1 MKIAIIS
8 DTHEN
13 FPAVTWIIDYLN
25 QHEILTALHA
35 GDIISPPLLNQFVE
49 HYRGDLHFVFGN
61 NDGEQVKLAQIAD
74 EQEKLTCYK
83 NEMRLELLHKKIYMT
98 HYSATSE
105 DMVHSG
111 MFDICV
117 GGHDH
122 QFRVKEVNG
131 CLFINPGSTALQE
144 AGHSFVVLD
153 MASMK
158 WEKVVVTA

>member
-13 FPAVTWIIDYLN
+13 ITATRWIIDYLN
-25 QHEILTALHA
+25 THEILTALHA
-35 GDIISPPLLNQFVE
+35 GDIISPPLLNEFVE
-49 HYRGDLHFVFGN
+49 HYRGHLHFVFGN
-61 NDGEQVKLAQIAD
+61 NDGEKTGLSLIA
-74 EQEKLTCYK
+74 EKNEHITCHR
-83 NEMRLELLHKKIYMT
+83 NEMRLELLHRKIYMH

-111 MFDICV
+111 LFDVCI

-144 AGHSFVVLD
+144 AEHSFVVLD
-153 MASMK
+153 IATME
-158 WEKVVVTA
+158 WEKVEVTA

>member
-13 FPAVTWIIDYLN
+13 YPATKWIIDYLDK
-25 QHEILTALHA
+25 HEILTALHA
-35 GDIISPPLLNQFVE
+35 GDIISPPLLNLFVE
-49 HYRGDLHFVFGN
+49 HYRGHLHFVFGN
-61 NDGEQVKLAQIAD
+61 NDGEKTGLSLIA
-74 EQEKLTCYK
+74 EKNEKLTCHK
-83 NEMRLELLHKKIYMT
+83 NEMRLELLNKKIYMN

-111 MFDICV
+111 LFDVSV

-144 AGHSFVVLD
+144 PEHSFVVLNVAT
-153 MASMK
+153 ME
-158 WEKVVVTA
+158 WEKVVVSA